1 MPDKF
6 PRSGSITYSSNLSS
20 SEIVDVNI
28 NDLPGGSPER
38 IPGGTAKVNSPHA
51 RFDSRTPGSGVAD
64 ANSVHAQH
72 ARDPELVGLVQKLA
86 ESPEIRLDRI
96 AEVQQKIQSGTFFN
110 RQSAELTAEAFL
122 R

>member
-1 MPDKF
+1 M
-6 PRSGSITYSSNLSS
+6 
-20 SEIVDVNI
+20 NI

-38 IPGGTAKVNSPHA
+38 IPGNAAKIHSPHT
-51 RFDSRTPGSGVAD
+51 RFDSRTSDRSVTD
-64 ANSVHAQH
+64 ANSVNAQH

-86 ESPEIRLDRI
+86 ETPEIRTDRI
-96 AEVQQKIQSGTFFN
+96 AEVQQKIQSGEFFS

>member
-1 MPDKF
+1 M
-6 PRSGSITYSSNLSS
+6 
-20 SEIVDVNI
+20 NI

-38 IPGGTAKVNSPHA
+38 IPGSSAKVNSPHTRFGA
-51 RFDSRTPGSGVAD
+51 RTEGSGVAD
-64 ANSVHAQH
+64 ANSIHAQH

-96 AEVQQKIQSGTFFN
+96 AEVQQKIQSGEFFN
-110 RQSAELTAEAFL
+110 RQSAEATAEAFL